1 MVLYMLLDI
10 MLQNSSGYFHIRINC
25 SIEHSFFIFFLF
37 FFFLLSRHT
46 VITWWNHKLIII
58 ENQLNLSVIKSNLKK
73 SLWVYF
79 DFNARTWFNDVN
91 NFAYYCKR
99 ILKIETKNKNKKH
112 SYFYYIYDIHINS
125 LQRSIFLVSFNIFY
139 HP

>member
-1 MVLYMLLDI
+1 MLLYI

-25 SIEHSFFIFFLF
+25 SIEHSFFIFFLSF
-37 FFFLLSRHT
+37 FFFTKQTHCDYLT
-46 VITWWNHKLIII
+46 KNKLIIT

-99 ILKIETKNKNKKH
+99 I
-112 SYFYYIYDIHINS
+112 
-125 LQRSIFLVSFNIFY
+125 
-139 HP
+139 